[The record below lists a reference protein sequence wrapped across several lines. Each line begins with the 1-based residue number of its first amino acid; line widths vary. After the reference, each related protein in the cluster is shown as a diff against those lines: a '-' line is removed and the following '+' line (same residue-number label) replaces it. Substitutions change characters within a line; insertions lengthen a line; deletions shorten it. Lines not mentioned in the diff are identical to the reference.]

1 MNELVMKFANCYE
14 YTSRTPRSGETED
27 DILVL
32 AYKLYHQ
39 DQKSKFS
46 LEHVWRILKT
56 DQKWC
61 NWCETK
67 IKPVKKKAK
76 LYEVEEESVQRP
88 IGVKAAKALAKSK
101 GKGKNQVSE
110 AGYVA
115 ELKGIE
121 EEVPTLSPVVE
132 AEEEEN
138 EEEENEE
145 EENEGCQ
152 GNDEDGGETSGSSR
166 TLSDSSSDES
176 IEDEIEDGNRVE
188 NAAEMSVLGA
198 DSSGVVTA
206 MKYHYKKDRLKRLYQ
221 SERTGGPMRWHAEHS
236 SDGNISHPSDAEA
249 WKHFNS
255 MYKDFANEHRNVYL
269 GLCTDGFESIRKV
282 WTQILTMAVAYD
294 VSLRNNFVMRAV
306 LMWTISDFPAYGM
319 LSGWTTHGRLSCPYC
334 QDTTDAFQLKHG
346 KKSCWFD
353 CHRRFLPKNH
363 PYRRSRNVFRKNK
376 MARAWVTSFAA
387 AFANIP
393 NPTFASTVNP
403 TNANQVINDDA
414 NANSNGG
421 NSSDEDGY
429 DRESLYSELDH
440 ETAKEEA
447 SSELDIYLM
456 EKRVPRLKNALGMD
470 YDVLSW
476 WRRNSAKFPILSK
489 LARDVLAIQVSS
501 AASESAFSTSGRVLD
516 PYRSCLTPN
525 MIEALLCLQQW
536 MRNTM
541 AAEKIANLA
550 QMQAELEFHDSLGG
564 VSRLKLECRGCL
576 VTIGVFGSGQDDGV
590 IHNLSRGT
598 EEIGSGTPGRLGSG
612 TPSDSSRGDTLIP
625 VYKRKMVWSS
635 SSDPEADSTDRHI
648 ELYRGSDAESASR
661 EEDPSRFTARE
672 DAIADVARDQD
683 LPDDPEAMLGRRG
696 VRPPAAGEA
705 GVSCWPNAPE
715 APPLSIKAEEVHYD
729 SEEAARLLQAKVQA
743 AKGLRKRRRAK
754 KTRKPDPPGSTLCTE
769 DSLRDLKAQ
778 FGFSE
783 GVELRLPTPNERADD
798 PPEGFFTLYEGFFY
812 HCYLWLPIPR
822 PILAFLWSYKI
833 ALSQITTRGLCHLIG
848 ILVRSIETV
857 NFVDLSHLR
866 HLLEIRRIPGHV
878 ERFYISPRPN
888 RRVIGG
894 FPSKDEKYTD
904 HFFFVALNEYSI
916 HEDYLGRVV
925 GTWRK
930 IGIIPEAV
938 LATLFYS
945 KLLIDR
951 FLVYADRNPSFL
963 EDIPEGFLDLH
974 DELIAR
980 KCDWT
985 KHFSRD
991 RIERA
996 LRLLHGASCQSSSES
1011 SDHQLDHL
1019 IEMQGAAQSLRA
1031 KKAAERK
1038 AARERAI
1045 LEANFRPPTPPE
1057 VVNDT
1062 EVAVGTEAI
1071 DEARE
1076 STALTGTEV
1085 SVDVLSTEV
1094 PEAAGTSVVVAL
1106 SAEAKAKAKGKR
1118 PRGDSS
1124 GGRRKEKRS
1133 RNEAPI
1139 YKDKVASA
1147 NLIASCSGLTLA
1159 APEALLEAERYR
1171 ETAAGFLKALNSMNS
1186 MVRSYDSTNRKCE
1199 ISRAEADAKIAE
1211 ANAKVA
1217 EADAKIAEADAKVAE
1232 ADEARQ
1238 GAEALAKAEKV
1249 ERLKTAEDS
1258 LRLQRKFEAEIERL
1272 NRLFTEEKSLR
1283 EKEVAREHKA
1293 VKKEFAK
1300 KIEAIEAK
1308 MELYGKASE
1317 RYMFLVQARAN
1328 AELIAELEGGK
1339 KVEEEKEE
1347 VLQWK
1352 AEYGDAE
1359 DEFVRLGTELREGL
1373 KLPPASPDSV
1383 DDSFGNQSIEG
1394 VAAGV
1399 GILDQ
1404 AGTNLGSEAAR
1415 VPEEQDE

>member
-1 MNELVMKFANCYE
+1 MVITAHFVDSDWQLKKMIIGFKHVTDHKGATICKVLLECLDEWDIRRVFCITVDNATANSSTMTKFKKAMKLIGDDALVLKGEYMHLRCAAHILNLVVKKGMHEVNNSVDGIRNGVQYVRSSTNRLKSFDLRCDARRIKRGSLPLDVKTRWNSTYLMLEQAVKFRVAFEEMEAEDKPYNDYFEEKVDGTKRIGPPMADDWDAADRLIQILAIFYNSTMVLSGSTYVASHKLYSEIVNIARNLTPLNTDKKSDEELKKKALAMLGKLKKYWDPFGDQVEMNKLVMVASVFDPRKKMKFAELCFAKMYGTGACSQSQEQVETVVGNVLILEDIENLFDVIVKEICIHKSSNELDLYLNE
-14 YTSRTPRSGETED
+14 VVETPQ
-27 DILVL
+27 I
-32 AYKLYHQ
+32 
-39 DQKSKFS
+39 
-46 LEHVWRILKT
+46 
-56 DQKWC
+56 
-61 NWCETK
+61 
-67 IKPVKKKAK
+67 
-76 LYEVEEESVQRP
+76 
-88 IGVKAAKALAKSK
+88 
-101 GKGKNQVSE
+101 
-110 AGYVA
+110 
-115 ELKGIE
+115 LKGIE
-121 EEVPTLSPVVE
+121 
-132 AEEEEN
+132 
-138 EEEENEE
+138 
-145 EENEGCQ
+145 
-152 GNDEDGGETSGSSR
+152 
-166 TLSDSSSDES
+166 
-176 IEDEIEDGNRVE
+176 
-188 NAAEMSVLGA
+188 
-198 DSSGVVTA
+198 
-206 MKYHYKKDRLKRLYQ
+206 
-221 SERTGGPMRWHAEHS
+221 
-236 SDGNISHPSDAEA
+236 
-249 WKHFNS
+249 
-255 MYKDFANEHRNVYL
+255 
-269 GLCTDGFESIRKV
+269 
-282 WTQILTMAVAYD
+282 
-294 VSLRNNFVMRAV
+294 
-306 LMWTISDFPAYGM
+306 
-319 LSGWTTHGRLSCPYC
+319 
-334 QDTTDAFQLKHG
+334 
-346 KKSCWFD
+346 
-353 CHRRFLPKNH
+353 
-363 PYRRSRNVFRKNK
+363 
-376 MARAWVTSFAA
+376 
-387 AFANIP
+387 
-393 NPTFASTVNP
+393 
-403 TNANQVINDDA
+403 
-414 NANSNGG
+414 
-421 NSSDEDGY
+421 
-429 DRESLYSELDH
+429 
-440 ETAKEEA
+440 
-447 SSELDIYLM
+447 
-456 EKRVPRLKNALGMD
+456 

-476 WRRNSAKFPILSK
+476 WKLNSGKFPVLSLIAK
-489 LARDVLAIQVSS
+489 DIFAMQVSFV
-501 AASESAFSTSGRVLD
+501 ASESAFS
-516 PYRSCLTPN
+516 
-525 MIEALLCLQQW
+525 I
-536 MRNTM
+536 
-541 AAEKIANLA
+541 
-550 QMQAELEFHDSLGG
+550 GG
-564 VSRLKLECRGCL
+564 VELRGCL

-635 SSDPEADSTDRHI
+635 SSDPEADSTDRQI

-683 LPDDPEAMLGRRG
+683 LPDDPEAMLSRRG

-729 SEEAARLLQAKVQA
+729 SDEAARLLQAKVQA

-833 ALSQITTRGLCHLIG
+833 ALSQITTRGLRHLIG

-866 HLLEIRRIPGHV
+866 HLLEIRRIPGPV

-996 LRLLHGASCQSSSES
+996 LRLLHGAPCQSSSES

-1045 LEANFRPPTPPE
+1045 LEANFRLPTPPE

-1147 NLIASCSGLTLA
+1147 NLIASCSGPTLA
-1159 APEALLEAERYR
+1159 TPEALLEAERYR

-1186 MVRSYDSTNRKCE
+1186 MVRSYDSANRKCE

-1211 ANAKVA
+1211 ANAKVV

-1249 ERLKTAEDS
+1249 ERLKTAEDG
-1258 LRLQRKFEAEIERL
+1258 LCLQRKFEAEIERL

-1283 EKEVAREHKA
+1283 EKEVARERKA

-1383 DDSFGNQSIEG
+1383 DDSFGNRSIEG

>member
-1 MNELVMKFANCYE
+1 M
-14 YTSRTPRSGETED
+14 S
-27 DILVL
+27 
-32 AYKLYHQ
+32 
-39 DQKSKFS
+39 
-46 LEHVWRILKT
+46 
-56 DQKWC
+56 
-61 NWCETK
+61 
-67 IKPVKKKAK
+67 
-76 LYEVEEESVQRP
+76 
-88 IGVKAAKALAKSK
+88 
-101 GKGKNQVSE
+101 
-110 AGYVA
+110 
-115 ELKGIE
+115 
-121 EEVPTLSPVVE
+121 
-132 AEEEEN
+132 
-138 EEEENEE
+138 
-145 EENEGCQ
+145 
-152 GNDEDGGETSGSSR
+152 
-166 TLSDSSSDES
+166 LSDSS
-176 IEDEIEDGNRVE
+176 G
-188 NAAEMSVLGA
+188 
-198 DSSGVVTA
+198 
-206 MKYHYKKDRLKRLYQ
+206 
-221 SERTGGPMRWHAEHS
+221 
-236 SDGNISHPSDAEA
+236 
-249 WKHFNS
+249 
-255 MYKDFANEHRNVYL
+255 
-269 GLCTDGFESIRKV
+269 
-282 WTQILTMAVAYD
+282 
-294 VSLRNNFVMRAV
+294 
-306 LMWTISDFPAYGM
+306 
-319 LSGWTTHGRLSCPYC
+319 
-334 QDTTDAFQLKHG
+334 
-346 KKSCWFD
+346 
-353 CHRRFLPKNH
+353 
-363 PYRRSRNVFRKNK
+363 
-376 MARAWVTSFAA
+376 
-387 AFANIP
+387 
-393 NPTFASTVNP
+393 
-403 TNANQVINDDA
+403 
-414 NANSNGG
+414 
-421 NSSDEDGY
+421 
-429 DRESLYSELDH
+429 
-440 ETAKEEA
+440 
-447 SSELDIYLM
+447 
-456 EKRVPRLKNALGMD
+456 
-470 YDVLSW
+470 
-476 WRRNSAKFPILSK
+476 
-489 LARDVLAIQVSS
+489 
-501 AASESAFSTSGRVLD
+501 
-516 PYRSCLTPN
+516 
-525 MIEALLCLQQW
+525 
-536 MRNTM
+536 
-541 AAEKIANLA
+541 
-550 QMQAELEFHDSLGG
+550 
-564 VSRLKLECRGCL
+564 
-576 VTIGVFGSGQDDGV
+576 
-590 IHNLSRGT
+590 
-598 EEIGSGTPGRLGSG
+598 
-612 TPSDSSRGDTLIP
+612 SSRGDTLIP

-635 SSDPEADSTDRHI
+635 SSDPEADTTDRQI
-648 ELYRGSDAESASR
+648 ELYRCSDAESTSR
-661 EEDPSRFTARE
+661 EEDPSRFIARE

-683 LPDDPEAMLGRRG
+683 LPDDPEAMLSRRG

-705 GVSCWPNAPE
+705 GVSCWQSAPE

-729 SEEAARLLQAKVQA
+729 SDEAARLLQAKVQA
-743 AKGLRKRRRAK
+743 AKGQRKRGRAK
-754 KTRKPDPPGSTLCTE
+754 KARKPDPPGSTLCTE
-769 DSLRDLKAQ
+769 DSLRDLKAR

-833 ALSQITTRGLCHLIG
+833 ALSQITTRGLRHLIG

-866 HLLEIRRIPGHV
+866 HLLEIRRIPGPV

-904 HFFFVALNEYSI
+904 HFFFVALNDYSI

-925 GTWRK
+925 GKWRT
-930 IGIIPEAV
+930 I
-938 LATLFYS
+938 
-945 KLLIDR
+945 
-951 FLVYADRNPSFL
+951 DRNPSFL

-985 KHFSRD
+985 KHFSRG

-996 LRLLHGASCQSSSES
+996 LRLLHGAPCQSSSES

-1057 VVNDT
+1057 VVNDA

-1139 YKDKVASA
+1139 YKDKMASA
-1147 NLIASCSGLTLA
+1147 NLIASCSGPTLA
-1159 APEALLEAERYR
+1159 APEALLEAEMYR
-1171 ETAAGFLKALNSMNS
+1171 ETAAGFLKAFNSMNS
-1186 MVRSYDSTNRKCE
+1186 MVRSYDSANRKCE

-1217 EADAKIAEADAKVAE
+1217 EADAKVAEANAKVAEAAARVAE
-1232 ADEARQ
+1232 ADEAEQ

-1249 ERLKTAEDS
+1249 ERLKTAEDG
-1258 LRLQRKFEAEIERL
+1258 LRLRSKFEAEIERL
-1272 NRLFTEEKSLR
+1272 NRVFTEEKSLR
-1283 EKEVAREHKA
+1283 EKEVARERKA
-1293 VKKEFAK
+1293 AKKEFTK

-1347 VLQWK
+1347 ILQWK

-1383 DDSFGNQSIEG
+1383 DDSFGNRSIEG

-1404 AGTNLGSEAAR
+1404 AGTNLGPEAAR